1 LGFLIS
7 LALIFKTLPDM
18 QNNQTEILA
27 QKSGRQERKFSLRWV
42 VGLSSIPLFGMV
54 AAFAIAPQTQ
64 TEPVAVQTVIQ
75 NLALPAIAQA
85 DAPTGD
91 FWREERIQRGDTIAS
106 LMSRLNVNDRDA
118 LNFLRSS
125 QEATMLYQLKPGRT
139 IRATVTES
147 GELLS
152 LRYVNGD
159 ATMLQV
165 DRAGD
170 TFRATEKPAPLEQH
184 VVMQSGEIRSSLF
197 AATDAINMP
206 DSVAVQLADI
216 FSSDIDFHQD
226 LRKGDT
232 FTVVYEIL
240 YNNGMPVKS
249 GRILAAEF
257 VNQQKPYRA
266 VYFQSPE
273 GRGGYY
279 TPEGKNL
286 RKAFLRSP
294 LEFSRISSGFTN
306 ARFHPVLKTWRA
318 HKGIDY
324 AAAMGT
330 RVKATSDG
338 TVAFVGKQGGYG
350 NLIVL
355 QNQGNYSTA
364 YGHLSGF
371 AKGLRRG
378 AHVNQGDVIGF
389 VGMSGLATGP
399 HLHYEFRVAGVQ
411 RNPLSV
417 DLPTAFPIAAKYRQ
431 LFANASQPLMA
442 RLELLRGTNLASLD

>member
-1 LGFLIS
+1 

-54 AAFAIAPQTQ
+54 AAFAI
-64 TEPVAVQTVIQ
+64 
-75 NLALPAIAQA
+75 PAIAQA